1 MWRSL
6 VAHLTGGQ
14 GVAGSNPVIPTV
26 FSQVRGSLRF
36 GGAAFLVSWVPKW
49 VPKYALDEHGRRY
62 ATGGRCPTSG
72 PDGMDGPYCSPGG
85 GASGLITQRSQ
96 VQILPP
102 LQVKS
107 QVRGPFSPRGGR
119 ASDVLGCVRYAEPPR
134 LPLEATSGFSVGW
147 TAQCLHHRGPHPKGL
162 HLRRQRQPHQA
173 GQHPRRRLRQPSRA
187 GLGSRVSCWSL
198 ISMVADRTVRRLQRS
213 WQIPSRSLTRQS
225 AN

>member
-14 GVAGSNPVIPTV
+14 GVAGSNPVIPTA

-36 GGAAFLVSWVPKW
+36 GAAAFLVSWVPKW

-107 QVRGPFSPRGGR
+107 QFRGPFSLRGWR
-119 ASDVLGCVRYAEPPR
+119 ASGVDV
-134 LPLEATSGFSVGW
+134 
-147 TAQCLHHRGPHPKGL
+147 
-162 HLRRQRQPHQA
+162 RRMWAPSAA
-173 GQHPRRRLRQPSRA
+173 GQGR
-187 GLGSRVSCWSL
+187 
-198 ISMVADRTVRRLQRS
+198 
-213 WQIPSRSLTRQS
+213 
-225 AN
+225 